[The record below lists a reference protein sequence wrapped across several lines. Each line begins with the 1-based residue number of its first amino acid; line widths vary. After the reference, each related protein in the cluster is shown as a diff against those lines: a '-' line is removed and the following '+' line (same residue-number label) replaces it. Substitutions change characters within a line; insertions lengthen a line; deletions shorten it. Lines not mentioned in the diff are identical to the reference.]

1 MTNLARIF
9 ILLFLPCFSAYAQD
23 TAAIISSAVQMASG
37 DRVHLNTRLDPKDP
51 KRIIL
56 EWSCTPL
63 QSEQFFSIE
72 RSKNGNDF
80 DVIGVIKGNKGQ
92 ALFEFT
98 DEKPGNS
105 NNFYRIK
112 TVFSED
118 VPVYSKI
125 ISRGVS
131 IAQFFKFYPNP
142 VEKYLIIR
150 TESPIELKISDPL
163 NKVRISKQL
172 DVGLQLVDVNS
183 LEKGLYI
190 ISVFQKES
198 NRLITDK
205 LIKN

>member
-1 MTNLARIF
+1 MANLTRFF
-9 ILLFLPCFSAYAQD
+9 ILLFLPCFSAFSQD
-23 TAAIISSAVQMASG
+23 TSRLISSDVQMLSS
-37 DRVHLNTRLDPKDP
+37 DQIHLNTRMDTKDP

-56 EWSCTPL
+56 DWSCSPL
-63 QSEQFFSIE
+63 ESQQFFTIE
-72 RSKNGNDF
+72 RSKNGNNF

-92 ALFEFT
+92 SLFEFT
-98 DEKPGNS
+98 DEKPAHS

-125 ISRGVS
+125 VSKGVS

-142 VEKYLIIR
+142 VEKYLIVR
-150 TESPIELKISDPL
+150 TESPIELKITDPL

-172 DVGLQLVDVNS
+172 EVGLQLVDVNS

-190 ISVFQKES
+190 ITVFQKES